1 MKNELDGI
9 KTLWQQAKSSSQEQA
24 AKQDASALIGLGEAK
39 KKSALVSH
47 YSTIAILSATLVILI
62 VYFFYLFSFKALLS
76 NVGIFLMV
84 GGMSARIAIEVFSII
99 RSLKIRIS
107 DITAESIKNSIAF
120 HQFRKR
126 IHGPVTRW
134 IFGLY
139 FVGFYM
145 LTPEF
150 LQHIQLPWVIA
161 IDVSAILIALVLIKV
176 IRTGIRQE
184 LKDLEAMVSLQEGL
198 TKEN

>member
-1 MKNELDGI
+1 MKSELDEI
-9 KTLWQQAKSSSQEQA
+9 KTLWLQAKGKSHEQA
-24 AKQDASALIGLGEAK
+24 AKQDANTLIGLGEAK
-39 KKSALVSH
+39 KKSALSAH
-47 YSTIAILSATLVILI
+47 YGNALILSATLAMLI
-62 VYFFYLFSFKALLS
+62 FYFYYLYNFKEVLS
-76 NVGIFLMV
+76 HIGINLMV
-84 GGMSARIAIEVFSII
+84 GGIAVRIAIEIFSVT

-107 DITAESIKNSIAF
+107 DTTTESIKNSIAF

-150 LQHIQLPWVIA
+150 LQHIRLPWVIV
-161 IDVSAILIALVLIKV
+161 IDTSAILIALVLIKV
-176 IRTGIRQE
+176 IGTGIRQE
-184 LKDLEAMVSLQEGL
+184 LKDLEAMVNLQEGL